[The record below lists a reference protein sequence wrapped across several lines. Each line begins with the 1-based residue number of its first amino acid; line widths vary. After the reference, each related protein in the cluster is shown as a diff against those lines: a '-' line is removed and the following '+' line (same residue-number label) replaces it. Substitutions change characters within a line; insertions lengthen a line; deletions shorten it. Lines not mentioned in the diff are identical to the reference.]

1 MNKRTLSVLIVLNAA
16 LLAALGVLS
25 FTPTGAQAQIGAD
38 RADYAIISA
47 ARTGRSQHSV
57 VILDVAKGGMIAIEP
72 TAQGK
77 LTVTGFRQVT
87 SDFER
92 ARSGR

>member
-1 MNKRTLSVLIVLNAA
+1 MNKRTLTALIVLNAA
-16 LLAALGVLS
+16 LLAALAVLS
-25 FTPTGAQAQIGAD
+25 VTPTPVQAQLGNN
-38 RADYAIISA
+38 RADYAIIAA

-57 VILDVAKGGMIAIEP
+57 IILDVAKGGVIAIEP

-77 LTVTGFRQVT
+77 LTVTGFRLVT

-92 ARSGR
+92 ARSAR